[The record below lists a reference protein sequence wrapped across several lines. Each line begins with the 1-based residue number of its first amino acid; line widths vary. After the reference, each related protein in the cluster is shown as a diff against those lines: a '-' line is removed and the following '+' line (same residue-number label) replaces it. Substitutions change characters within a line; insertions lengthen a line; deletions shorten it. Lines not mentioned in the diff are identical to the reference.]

1 MSLFDSILPIN
12 ALNGAVSGVENAIVG
27 AFGFG
32 HTKSDGFNKS
42 YATLD
47 AFKGEVLGKGNA
59 SENRFDM
66 TVTSPMCLAG
76 TSWIQYAQAA
86 NIRIESVQFPALHII
101 TKQRHTFGASAP
113 MPVAADYGGEQGI
126 TVTYLCDRN
135 MKIKGMFDAWISSIV
150 DTSSQTV
157 AYPDTYTTKIEL
169 SQLDRADMVVY
180 TVSLTDA
187 FPKTVSTMNANQHS
201 SEFQRFQVT
210 YGYRKWSCNEVEYY
224 RQVSAA
230 QNAKSANLGGDV
242 KKSLSD
248 AINSRATALTG
259 IAQKYGLNTSIS
271 TINL

>member
-1 MSLFDSILPIN
+1 
-12 ALNGAVSGVENAIVG
+12 
-27 AFGFG
+27 FGFG

-169 SQLDRADMVVY
+169 
-180 TVSLTDA
+180 
-187 FPKTVSTMNANQHS
+187 
-201 SEFQRFQVT
+201 
-210 YGYRKWSCNEVEYY
+210 
-224 RQVSAA
+224 
-230 QNAKSANLGGDV
+230 
-242 KKSLSD
+242 
-248 AINSRATALTG
+248 
-259 IAQKYGLNTSIS
+259 
-271 TINL
+271 